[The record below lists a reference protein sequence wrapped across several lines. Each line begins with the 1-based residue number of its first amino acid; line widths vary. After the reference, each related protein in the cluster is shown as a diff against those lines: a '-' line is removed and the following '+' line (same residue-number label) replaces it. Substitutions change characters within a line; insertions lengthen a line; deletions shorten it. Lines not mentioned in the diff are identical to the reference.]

1 MKEYIN
7 GLDSDINVKISDV
20 YILTKKDAEE
30 IIKDK
35 YDIVVQTADFPRGVI
50 DYVVS
55 LACIKY
61 NVSLIFTHSQ
71 LIGPLYIPQKWLL
84 FLYGILSQQN

>member
-35 YDIVVQTADFPRGVI
+35 YDIVVQTADFQEV
-50 DYVVS
+50 
-55 LACIKY
+55 L
-61 NVSLIFTHSQ
+61 LIM
-71 LIGPLYIPQKWLL
+71 
-84 FLYGILSQQN
+84 